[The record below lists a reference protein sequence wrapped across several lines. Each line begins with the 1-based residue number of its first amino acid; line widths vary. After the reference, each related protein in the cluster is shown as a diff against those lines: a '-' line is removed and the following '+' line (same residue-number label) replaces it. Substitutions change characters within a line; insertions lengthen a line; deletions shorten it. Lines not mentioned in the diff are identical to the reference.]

1 MNKEQLREVIRNAVL
16 KKIAESK
23 SITDPEYGYTMP
35 DDEGNVDKENPRYQL
50 IGYGNMPKS
59 NWKTKILRDIDGL
72 KKLIEQENWAG
83 AAHVI
88 NKSSVLYNSINMMK
102 EISDKESDDEE
113 SNLNELSKDQI
124 DATFFGKKGEES
136 TKEPDDTDPQ
146 ISPAIQKQIAEKQ
159 KKLNA
164 AMARVREIDGTKSKL
179 QEPVRKK
186 EQDLDR
192 QSAKLKK
199 IIGTLTQELEKLKKK
214 NNG

>member
-23 SITDPEYGYTMP
+23 SITDPKYGYTMP

-83 AAHVI
+83 ASHVI

-102 EISDKESDDEE
+102 ELSAEDIKEQLTTTTSAQEE
-113 SNLNELSKDQI
+113 AARKKVDAAKKREDAAIEKKRKI
-124 DATFFGKKGEES
+124 D
-136 TKEPDDTDPQ
+136 
-146 ISPAIQKQIAEKQ
+146 KQ
-159 KKLNA
+159 KADFDRRNYPTINKNA
-164 AMARVREIDGTKSKL
+164 RKSTAADIEVGKASEKTAEAEVEL
-179 QEPVRKK
+179 
-186 EQDLDR
+186 
-192 QSAKLKK
+192 AKV
-199 IIGTLTQELEKLKKK
+199 QK